1 MFKKIALVA
10 MLAAGSLQAASWTD
24 STVEFVKAIPS
35 HVKNATL
42 SQYCLNAD
50 RKMSLDMSQENAA
63 AVTLNTVNAVSRVAL
78 LTKVI
83 RASLAARK
91 ANAGKKMEAAKE
103 VLTNKVTIAALA
115 AAVLAVLVPQGYT
128 WATKKNADGEGNSL

>member
-10 MLAAGSLQAASWTD
+10 MLAAGSLQAGQATWTE
-24 STVEFVKAIPS
+24 STIKFVKAIPS
-35 HVKNATL
+35 TVKDAAL
-42 SQYCLNAD
+42 SKYCLNAD
-50 RKMSLDMSQENAA
+50 RDMTCEMSRENAA
-63 AVTLNTVNAVSRVAL
+63 VVTLNTVNAVSRVAL
-78 LTKVI
+78 LTQVI
-83 RASLAARK
+83 RASLAAKK

-128 WATKKNADGEGNSL
+128 WYTANQN